1 MEKRELGIKIEEI
14 FDRYQKKVEGE
25 ISVCDLGSCQY
36 ETIQHTAEFVKE
48 LLDLLGPERVE
59 ELLEIKYSKKITDI
73 AEFEKDLT
81 QFCEDMEWSDFHGE
95 GNYPS
100 FRALLE
106 TEFPEYLDDYSD
118 GRISLAAYLEITRE
132 QAWDL
137 WSAMPSIF
145 SDLEIG
151 FNMDLP
157 TYGPILNQRAQSEN
171 FRLGVDLGYMMY
183 YFTFLA
189 KLEFFSGFD
198 T

>member
-1 MEKRELGIKIEEI
+1 MEKREFESKVNEI

-59 ELLEIKYSKKITDI
+59 ELLEIKYSKKITDH
-73 AEFEKDLT
+73 AEFENDLT
-81 QFCEDMEWSDFHGE
+81 QFCEYMEWPDFHGE

-118 GRISLAAYLEITRE
+118 GRISLQAYLRITRE

-151 FNMDLP
+151 FNMELP
-157 TYGPILNQRAQSEN
+157 TYGPILNQMAQGEN

-189 KLEFFSGFD
+189 ELEFFSGFD